1 MALYL
6 GFIAIN
12 QIYINYMWTIYRIGE
27 IKTCETKN
35 NMTFAECEEAFISRN
50 DFSSK
55 KYDQCNCNPNDKY
68 SCVNTDNKQ
77 EDIARML
84 ESKQAS
90 TSDIVQYIMVGNV
103 LFSVLFYLSETLTF
117 SLPPISMFDF
127 LFVPS
132 IAETQ
137 IQQESIEPSDFNDKI
152 TNKQKEISNLFPRT
166 KSCTKKTTICVIFVL
181 IFFGI
186 FHSSGFLYKYFPEGT
201 LFHWK
206 LNCHNQFYDSHPD
219 PQFLKCEGTN
229 L

>member
-1 MALYL
+1 
-6 GFIAIN
+6 
-12 QIYINYMWTIYRIGE
+12 MWTIYRIGE

-103 LFSVLFYLSETLTF
+103 LFSVLFYLSETL
-117 SLPPISMFDF
+117 
-127 LFVPS
+127 
-132 IAETQ
+132 
-137 IQQESIEPSDFNDKI
+137 
-152 TNKQKEISNLFPRT
+152 
-166 KSCTKKTTICVIFVL
+166 
-181 IFFGI
+181 
-186 FHSSGFLYKYFPEGT
+186 SGFQCVNKA
-201 LFHWK
+201 K
-206 LNCHNQFYDSHPD
+206 
-219 PQFLKCEGTN
+219 
-229 L
+229 